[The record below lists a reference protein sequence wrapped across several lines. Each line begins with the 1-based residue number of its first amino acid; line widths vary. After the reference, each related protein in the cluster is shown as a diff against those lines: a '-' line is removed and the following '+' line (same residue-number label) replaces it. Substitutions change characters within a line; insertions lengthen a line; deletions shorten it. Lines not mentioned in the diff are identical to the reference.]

1 MALPII
7 PLLAALFLL
16 AHLLHKHIL
25 HPLFLSP
32 LSSIPPAH
40 WSSHFSSLWILSH
53 RHSQS
58 DTFAIH
64 AAHTRLGSII
74 RLAPNEL
81 SVNSVNRGIR
91 TIYAGGF
98 EKGEWYSE
106 GFANFGVPPM
116 FGMHGAREHGRRKR
130 MVSHV
135 YAKSTLQGSEALGG
149 ITKVLVERLRGR
161 LSEAAKT
168 GEQVEMYELF
178 AATMMDFVTGYVF
191 GLGQGTDFL
200 REEKRAR
207 EFFKGFKERQR
218 FTFWAQ
224 ECARLMRWVGWM
236 GLRSWFVPKWV
247 DESNEESERW
257 VLEMCD
263 RAEEVVQRQEAGVK
277 KTESKDTPIV
287 YAQLRQ
293 SFIKEARKDTKDN
306 PSTTSI
312 LQSSHLDLAS
322 ELLDHVL
329 AGFDTS
335 SITLTYLAWQL
346 SRPSNAHWQSRLR
359 TQIATLNTSLD
370 AKLIDNLPI
379 LHAVLMET
387 LRLHAAIH
395 GIQPRLTPEGLS
407 SLGDPE
413 AGLVVRDVPGGARVQ
428 SQAYSLHRNPEVFP
442 EPEEWRPARWLP
454 SSPASETKVEYEARQ
469 REQLRWFWAFS
480 SGGRMCVGSHLA
492 MLDMKATIVAVWGR
506 FDTAIGDDEGMKGVN
521 GGYMAEPLG
530 VFDEEDGQRKRFLR
544 LRLKEL

>member
-1 MALPII
+1 MALPLIA
-7 PLLAALFLL
+7 LLATLTLL
-16 AHLLHKHIL
+16 AHLLYKHIL
-25 HPLFLSP
+25 QPLFLSP
-32 LSSIPPAH
+32 LSSIPPVH
-40 WSSHFSSLWILSH
+40 WSAPLSSLWILHH
-53 RHSQS
+53 RYSQS

-64 AAHTRLGSII
+64 AAHTRLGPII

-81 SVNSVNRGIR
+81 SLNSVNGGIR

-135 YAKSTLQGSEALGG
+135 YAKSTLQGSGALSG
-149 ITKVLVERLRGR
+149 ITKVLVRRLRERLD
-161 LSEAAKT
+161 EAARK

-178 AATMMDFVTGYVF
+178 AAAMMDFVTGYVF
-191 GLGQGTDFL
+191 GLRQGTDFL
-200 REEKRAR
+200 REEARAR
-207 EFFKGFKERQR
+207 ECLKGFKERQR

-224 ECARLMRWVGWM
+224 ECAKLMRWVGWM
-236 GLRSWFVPKWV
+236 GLRTWFVPKWV
-247 DESNEESERW
+247 DESNADSEKW

-263 RAEEVVQRQEAGVK
+263 RAEEVVQRQEAGVE
-277 KTESKDTPIV
+277 KTELEDTPTV
-287 YAQLRQ
+287 YAQLREG
-293 SFIKEARKDTKDN
+293 FLKECRKDAKDN
-306 PSTTSI
+306 LSTASI
-312 LQSSHLDLAS
+312 LQSSRLDLAS

-346 SRPSNAHWQSRLR
+346 SRPSNLHWQSRLR
-359 TQIATLNTSLD
+359 TEIATLNTSLD
-370 AKLIDNLPI
+370 AKLIDNLPV

-387 LRLHAAIH
+387 LRLHTAIH
-395 GIQPRLTPEGLS
+395 GIQPRVTPTGLTT
-407 SLGDPE
+407 LGDPE
-413 AGLVVRDVPGGARVQ
+413 SGLVVHNIPGGVRVQ

-442 EPEEWRPARWLP
+442 DPEEWRPERWLP
-454 SSPASETKVEYEARQ
+454 ASSSFEVTVEDEARL

-492 MLDMKATIVAVWGR
+492 MLDMKATIVGVWGR
-506 FDTAIGDDEGMKGVN
+506 FETEIGDEEGMREVN

-530 VFDEEDGQRKRFLR
+530 VVDGEDGKRKRFLR
-544 LRLKEL
+544 LRLRKL